1 VAALPAVPKF
11 DPRGSFVPF
20 ATACYGDHSYT
31 EIRLD
36 FGTMNACVRHGGFVS
51 GARNWWSRPQVLSLC
66 IWILMSHCASA
77 RIGWTLQ
84 DCEEHFGSPINTDWS
99 EGISAGRTFKH
110 GDMTIEVSFESEKV
124 STIEYQLRR
133 PFFVQEI
140 IDLMQKNIEG
150 RDVKWI
156 STPEEYPVTDDK
168 GKRIGDERIY
178 STTQDTDG
186 FVIKCITL
194 FYPKRSPK
202 SVTFL
207 LVKGTTSGL

>member
-1 VAALPAVPKF
+1 
-11 DPRGSFVPF
+11 
-20 ATACYGDHSYT
+20 
-31 EIRLD
+31 
-36 FGTMNACVRHGGFVS
+36 
-51 GARNWWSRPQVLSLC
+51 
-66 IWILMSHCASA
+66 
-77 RIGWTLQ
+77 
-84 DCEEHFGSPINTDWS
+84 
-99 EGISAGRTFKH
+99 
-110 GDMTIEVSFESEKV
+110 
-124 STIEYQLRR
+124 
-133 PFFVQEI
+133 
-140 IDLMQKNIEG
+140 MQKNIEG